1 MHGPDAPFPKN
12 GTLSML
18 INDLSKLFDN
28 RMRRE
33 TESIGVSSGYRRL
46 LFHLS
51 RNDLLTQLDLVRR
64 THLAPPTVSVTLQ
77 KMESEG
83 LVTRRANSEDLRETL
98 VSLTE
103 RGRKLDRAIRRKLE
117 ETERIMERG
126 LSDEEKAMLK
136 RLLLQ
141 VRENMVAD
149 GASAQRGEEPR

>member
-1 MHGPDAPFPKN
+1 MHALDAPFPKN

-33 TESIGVSSGYRRL
+33 AENIGVSSGYRRL
-46 LFHLS
+46 LFHLA
-51 RNDLLTQLDLVRR
+51 RNDVLTQLDLVRR
-64 THLAPPTVSVTLQ
+64 THLSPPTVSVALQ
-77 KMESEG
+77 KMEFEG

-103 RGRKLDRAIRRKLE
+103 RGHELDHAIRKKLE
-117 ETERIMERG
+117 ETDEIMERG
-126 LSDEEKAMLK
+126 LSDEEKALLK

-141 VRENMVAD
+141 IRENMIAD
-149 GASAQRGEEPR
+149 GVTTRRREDAR